1 MGAITHDN
9 LTVLGIEGLISIN
22 KMVIDT
28 EPNKHAVATIEAI
41 GTDECLS
48 GLYGISENDRISIC
62 TKDGE
67 VLFKGGLAKYSQR
80 HEGQLISLKMEL
92 ISGSVEG
99 DYQKRTRSFQ
109 KPDMTYDEIFRVME
123 KNYPLFQINN
133 NTGIDSKTAR
143 PIFQFEESDFA
154 FLRRIASELNTSL
167 IVDSKTG
174 INSITIG
181 MPSPAKSIVSTSS
194 KYAYRLSP
202 KFYELGG
209 EKRGLFPEDY
219 SYYEVES
226 YENLFIGDKI
236 TVNEEEMCV
245 ISRHA
250 ELVKGEVIFSYK
262 AGRESLLQQKLIENR
277 NLYGAAF
284 KGTVKDVYPDT
295 LTIELDVDKNYEK
308 QELTEFDWKPIT
320 SNLLYAMPEKKT
332 TAVIQ
337 HSDCMG
343 YNVLATA
350 CIRTN
355 GETCSNTKQ
364 PTEKMFYPDNSGNLI
379 VGKQKVAFTMGDT
392 KIELRDDLMYISTN
406 VEFETMGNV
415 DVSLAAPITDI
426 LSPSM
431 IQLLGTGN
439 SELNITQ
446 TIDGKGDSMVEGGTT
461 ILYYDPYN
469 DTPQEVAM
477 QYNWDKLSQKMLLAV
492 AIVLTVAVIAA
503 ATVVTGGAAL
513 GVAVSATAAFKTVL
527 VGAAIGGVICGAFA
541 AGGAAISGKSWEG
554 ILYEA
559 LDSFANGAII
569 SSFLASGEFV
579 KLTLIEMLGVT
590 ILGSLMYQTTDVLM
604 DDMYGHDFDDE
615 DVTIENVCSNIL
627 EDLIATFTGHLL
639 GKGIDKMLSKH
650 IAKMQAKINSYT
662 WKDYFI
668 QARECNQIYGTNFRT
683 DINVAKQT
691 KTVAKA
697 NIDRLKAYLLKAVE
711 NQYGKTSLF
720 YAILKGND
728 DVWTE
733 IGGST
738 SGKIY
743 SFLIGLL
750 ESEDAG
756 DSQWDISFKFNDDGE
771 LILLTE

>member
-109 KPDMTYDEIFRVME
+109 KPDMIYDEIFRVME

-477 QYNWDKLSQKMLLAV
+477 KRDWGKLITKLLIAAAIVLAV
-492 AIVLTVAVIAA
+492 AALAA
-503 ATVVTGGAAL
+503 ATVATGGAAL
-513 GVAVSATAAFKTVL
+513 GVAMSAGAAFKATMCTV
-527 VGAAIGGVICGAFA
+527 VGTALI
-541 AGGAAISGKSWEG
+541 AGAISGMAVSVVGAINGDPFLET
-554 ILYEA
+554 LYQS
-559 LDSFANGAII
+559 LDAFANGAITAVFAEAA
-569 SSFLASGEFV
+569 FLVNPAYGIGTVFG
-579 KLTLIEMLGVT
+579 TA
-590 ILGSLMYQTTDVLM
+590 ILGSAMYQTL
-604 DDMYGHDFDDE
+604 DMQLDEIYGHDYDDK
-615 DVTIENVCSNIL
+615 DFSLWTTVS
-627 EDLIATFTGHLL
+627 DLVAALFSFGVGKAIQKYVDSAMDAVRNATRE
-639 GKGIDKMLSKH
+639 
-650 IAKMQAKINSYT
+650 
-662 WKDYFI
+662 DYFSL
-668 QARECNQIYGTNFRT
+668 AKLANDEYGGNFRVK
-683 DINVAKQT
+683 ISQEKQT
-691 KTVAKA
+691 RTIPKRYIDDVKT
-697 NIDRLKAYLLKAVE
+697 YLLKAIE
-711 NQYGKTSLF
+711 NRYGKDSVF
-720 YAILKGND
+720 YETVTKMVD
-728 DVWTE
+728 
-733 IGGST
+733 GGYALVYEAASDA
-738 SGKIY
+738 Y
-743 SFLIGLL
+743 
-750 ESEDAG
+750 EDTP
-756 DSQWDISFKFNDDGE
+756 QITLNFKFDENDR
-771 LILLTE
+771 LVILPQ

>member
-22 KMVIDT
+22 KMAIDT

-48 GLYGISENDRISIC
+48 GLYGLGKNDHISIC

-67 VLFKGGLAKYSQR
+67 VLYKGGLAKYSQR
-80 HEGQLISLKMEL
+80 HEGQLISVEMEL

-133 NTGIDSKTAR
+133 NTGSDSKTAR

-181 MPSPAKSIVSTSS
+181 MPSPAKSVVSTSS

-202 KFYELGG
+202 QYYELGG

-236 TVNEEEMCV
+236 IVNEEEMCV

-284 KGTVKDVYPDT
+284 KGIVKDVYPDT

-308 QELTEFDWKPIT
+308 QELTEFEWKPIT

-337 HSDCMG
+337 HNDCMG

-379 VGKQKVAFTMGDT
+379 VGKQKVAFAMGDT

-406 VEFETMGNV
+406 VEFEAMGNV
-415 DVSLAAPITDI
+415 DVSIAAPITDI

-469 DTPQEVAM
+469 DTPQEVEMKHNLRKAM
-477 QYNWDKLSQKMLLAV
+477 DKVLIALATVLAV
-492 AIVLTVAVIAA
+492 AALAALAVATGGASLAVTVGVFCSVAGAGLAGGMIA
-503 ATVVTGGAAL
+503 ATVSL
-513 GVAVSATAAFKTVL
+513 ATTDKNASLEEK
-527 VGAAIGGVICGAFA
+527 
-541 AGGAAISGKSWEG
+541 
-554 ILYEA
+554 LYQM
-559 LDSFANGAII
+559 LDSFANGAIM
-569 SSFLASGEFV
+569 SSFMTASIAVNPAYGIGTVLATTILASAECQI
-579 KLTLIEMLGVT
+579 LDIML
-590 ILGSLMYQTTDVLM
+590 DE
-604 DDMYGHDFDDE
+604 MYGHDYDDE
-615 DVTIENVCSNIL
+615 DVTLRNVLGTTVCDIL
-627 EDLIATFTGHLL
+627 ASLITFGMVKGLEYGVSQALKSVTNATWRDYFFLARWANSGY
-639 GKGIDKMLSKH
+639 GGNFRISYELSK
-650 IAKMQAKINSYT
+650 QY
-662 WKDYFI
+662 
-668 QARECNQIYGTNFRT
+668 
-683 DINVAKQT
+683 
-691 KTVAKA
+691 KTISKG
-697 NIDRLKAYLLKAVE
+697 NIEQVKKYLLKAIENEYGKNSSFYGMVE
-711 NQYGKTSLF
+711 NVGDWVSEFFGGFASDIDDQIKDSSAEKTP
-720 YAILKGND
+720 
-728 DVWTE
+728 E
-733 IGGST
+733 IT
-738 SGKIY
+738 
-743 SFLIGLL
+743 LN
-750 ESEDAG
+750 
-756 DSQWDISFKFNDDGE
+756 FKFDENDR
-771 LILLTE
+771 LVILPQ